1 MTVPEENRK
10 KTDTTDEVIGEGAGT
25 EASSEPGAATGRTMR
40 QAMED
45 AGVRS
50 EDYQGSEGVEG
61 SRGSKGPKGAMGS
74 KGARGS

>member
-50 EDYQGSEGVEG
+50 EDYEGSKGAEGPRGSKGSKESKG
-61 SRGSKGPKGAMGS
+61 SRGSKES
-74 KGARGS
+74 